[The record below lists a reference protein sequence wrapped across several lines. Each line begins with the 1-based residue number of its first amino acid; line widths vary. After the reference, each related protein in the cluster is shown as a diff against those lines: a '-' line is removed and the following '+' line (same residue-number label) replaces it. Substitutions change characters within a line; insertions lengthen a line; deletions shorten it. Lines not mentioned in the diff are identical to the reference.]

1 MKDSIKHAFAL
12 GKKEN
17 FNPNKKQI
25 LIVDKVCREV
35 VKRHLTMPA
44 ILLLETFRPLNYI
57 GSQVMHFFQPIISAV
72 LPVDGYTDFTEL
84 LEQRGSVDY
93 FCERIRDIEEERQK
107 SSIVDR

>member
-12 GKKEN
+12 GEKEN
-17 FNPNKKQI
+17 FTPNEKQI
-25 LIVDKVCREV
+25 QVVDRVCREV
-35 VKRHLTMPA
+35 VKRQLAMPA

-72 LPVDGYTDFTEL
+72 LPADGYTDFTEL

-93 FCERIRDIEEERQK
+93 FCERIREIEAEGK
-107 SSIVDR
+107 KT